1 MVDEPE
7 PDSLLE
13 VEEREDPLR
22 EVVSSPNLTVLR
34 EVSLGMMTGRRD
46 CLIWVGRLLVPGLA
60 TWARRRCRN
69 TQVIQHVFCVDLTT
83 STGENCRSAQSRRNG
98 EDARRGEYLN
108 RANWAVPELRLDKA
122 VGNTPS

>member
-34 EVSLGMMTGRRD
+34 EVSLGMMTGRGW
-46 CLIWVGRLLVPGLA
+46 IV
-60 TWARRRCRN
+60 
-69 TQVIQHVFCVDLTT
+69 
-83 STGENCRSAQSRRNG
+83 
-98 EDARRGEYLN
+98 
-108 RANWAVPELRLDKA
+108 
-122 VGNTPS
+122 